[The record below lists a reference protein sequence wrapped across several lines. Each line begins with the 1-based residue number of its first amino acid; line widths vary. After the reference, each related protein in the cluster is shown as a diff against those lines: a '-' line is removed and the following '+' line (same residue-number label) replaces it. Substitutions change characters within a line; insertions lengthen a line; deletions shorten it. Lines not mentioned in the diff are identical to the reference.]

1 MLDLEG
7 AWVFITHPGCRFEY
21 ELAGARPHHY
31 RVICFNGAA
40 VGRYIEHGLLPMAHK
55 YGESHWSLYGLIAG
69 MFLMA
74 LGLAVV

>member
-1 MLDLEG
+1 M
-7 AWVFITHPGCRFEY
+7 VFVTFD
-21 ELAGARPHHY
+21 
-31 RVICFNGAA
+31 
-40 VGRYIEHGLLPMAHK
+40 GLLPMAHK